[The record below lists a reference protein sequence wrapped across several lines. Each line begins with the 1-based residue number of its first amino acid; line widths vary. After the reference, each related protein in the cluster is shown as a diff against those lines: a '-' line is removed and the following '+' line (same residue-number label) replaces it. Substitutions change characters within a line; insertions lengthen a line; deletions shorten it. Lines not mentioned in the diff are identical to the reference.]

1 MKRSKEN
8 GMIHFVICNTDLPD
22 EHRPRFSIDIDDLG
36 ITLEQACEII
46 TELSDKG
53 CKTIAGWVTSGSVEK
68 LGESE

>member
-36 ITLEQACEII
+36 ITLEQATEII
-46 TELSDKG
+46 KELSDK
-53 CKTIAGWVTSGSVEK
+53 
-68 LGESE
+68 

>member
-8 GMIHFVICNTDLPD
+8 GMIHFAICNTDLPD

-46 TELSDKG
+46 KELSDKG
-53 CKTIAGWVTSGSVEK
+53 CKTIIGWVTSGSVEK
-68 LGESE
+68 V

>member
-1 MKRSKEN
+1 MKRTKKNN

-46 TELSDKG
+46 KELSDK
-53 CKTIAGWVTSGSVEK
+53 
-68 LGESE
+68 

>member
-1 MKRSKEN
+1 MSEKQYSLLERMKRTEKNN

-46 TELSDKG
+46 KELSDK
-53 CKTIAGWVTSGSVEK
+53 
-68 LGESE
+68 